1 MAADDVIDEQA
12 MSPIGP
18 KRTRRSASAAA
29 AFGGK
34 AAAPQAGHA
43 TIHGSDYPTVV
54 CPLRSACKLIE
65 VILLWPNIGSACIV
79 LLLLANPTEI
89 PNSFK

>member
-18 KRTRRSASAAA
+18 RRTRWSATAA

-34 AAAPQAGHA
+34 ADVA
-43 TIHGSDYPTVV
+43 
-54 CPLRSACKLIE
+54 LRSRR
-65 VILLWPNIGSACIV
+65 GS
-79 LLLLANPTEI
+79 
-89 PNSFK
+89 